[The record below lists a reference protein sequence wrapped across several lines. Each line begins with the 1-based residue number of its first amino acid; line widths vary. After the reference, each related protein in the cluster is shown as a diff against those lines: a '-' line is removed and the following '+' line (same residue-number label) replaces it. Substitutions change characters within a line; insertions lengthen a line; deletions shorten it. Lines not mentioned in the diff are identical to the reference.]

1 MSIPNQH
8 KPITTTS
15 AGNGTAKYFLLD
27 GTGFVERL
35 ETFGNDLTVV
45 NAARVSFA
53 KESHTLD
60 ERDAKLI
67 RYLARHNH
75 ITPFFHPQVR
85 FRLKMPIFVAREWFR
100 HTIGFSRNEV
110 SRRYVDSRPECWVP
124 VGGIRERDAK
134 AKQGSKDT
142 FIAANNEAIGL
153 ISNFQ
158 ETAVN
163 FYEDLLKL
171 GVAPEV
177 ARGVLPQSMYTEF
190 IETGSLY
197 AYARLC
203 KLRLDPHAQ
212 KEIRDYADAIARC
225 LQGAFPVSWAA
236 LMENVWDVAEPAP
249 AIAVTN
255 QPLIETPTVAPVAVQ
270 EHSPEFIPAP
280 PSYPPRAFP
289 ISVDMELPAIEIT
302 IDSTLRQLQELQVHP
317 WGC

>member
-1 MSIPNQH
+1 MSIPSQTAQK
-8 KPITTTS
+8 KPQTYH
-15 AGNGTAKYFLLD
+15 GTAKYFLHD
-27 GTGFVERL
+27 GVGFVERL
-35 ETFGNDLTVV
+35 ETFGDDLTVV

-53 KESHTLD
+53 KESVELD

-67 RYLARHNH
+67 KYLARHNH

-100 HTIGFSRNEV
+100 HTIGFARNEV
-110 SRRYVDSRPECWVP
+110 SRRYVDTRAECWVP
-124 VGGIRERDAK
+124 VDGVRERDAK

-142 FIAANNEAIGL
+142 NVANNEEVIGM
-153 ISNFQ
+153 IADFQ
-158 ETAVN
+158 KNAVG
-163 FYEDLLKL
+163 FYENLLAL

-212 KEIRDYADAIARC
+212 KEIRDYADALARC

-236 LMENVWDVAEPAP
+236 LMENTWTATAPAP
-249 AIAVTN
+249 QAPAVTSAA
-255 QPLIETPTVAPVAVQ
+255 PPPTPTN
-270 EHSPEFIPAP
+270 
-280 PSYPPRAFP
+280 
-289 ISVDMELPAIEIT
+289 EIT
-302 IDSTLRQLQELQVHP
+302 ITKDAFVKKMNNVFPIKSEIEMGGMEVVIDLEKLKTYYESTGEGGKLEH

>member
-8 KPITTTS
+8 KSITVS
-15 AGNGTAKYFLLD
+15 SVGNGTAKYFLLD
-27 GTGFVERL
+27 GTGFVERM

-67 RYLARHNH
+67 KYLARHNH

-100 HTIGFSRNEV
+100 HTIGFSRNAV

-142 FIAANNEAIGL
+142 FIAANNEAIGI
-153 ISNFQ
+153 ISGFQ
-158 ETAVN
+158 ANAIDTYN
-163 FYEDLLKL
+163 KLLGL

-225 LQGAFPVSWAA
+225 LRGAFPVSWAA
-236 LMENVWDVAEPAP
+236 LMENVWSGAEEPAP
-249 AIAVTN
+249 ATAA
-255 QPLIETPTVAPVAVQ
+255 QPLTEIPQP
-270 EHSPEFIPAP
+270 PEFIPAP
-280 PSYPPRAFP
+280 PIFP
-289 ISVDMELPAIEIT
+289 IQIDSSFPAIEVMV
-302 IDSTLRQLQELQVHP
+302 DSTLQQFQEWKIHP